1 GSDDEDNGT
10 DVAKLDTTYL
20 LTTGNV
26 VSGSDAHTRY
36 LIRPTSPKSQ
46 TDSSRVSLSFE
57 SQDPFAFVEIIKLQV
72 SEGVSWLLL
81 FMVIFSGELTMGRA
95 NLGKTSQKLY
105 FCNLPPRNGLLYD
118 SVEKRCRF
126 CPSYGIMV
134 DVRIILQS
142 AGDTGKVDLTMKVEE
157 EFMELV
163 EYQVGDDRRTS
174 KSNHDSGAV

>member
-1 GSDDEDNGT
+1 VSQ
-10 DVAKLDTTYL
+10 VWAKQDHKLYFCNL
-20 LTTGNV
+20 PPRHYIRRRKCG
-26 VSGSDAHTRY
+26 Y
-36 LIRPTSPKSQ
+36 LIRPTSPKSP
-46 TDSSRVSLSFE
+46 TDSSRVSPSFE

-118 SVEKRCRF
+118 SVQKRCRF

-163 EYQVGDDRRTS
+163 EYQVEFKNALAHG
-174 KSNHDSGAV
+174 N